1 METGS
6 SELDGILL
14 GLEFDSSD
22 PLVVFGAVA
31 GIIFLGFLG
40 NLVFSRFKLND
51 TLLLILVGVIL
62 GPLLGYLEPTTLQSL
77 SNIVGPLALILIL
90 FDGGLALNLRDLV
103 HGLGNATVL
112 GLVSFV
118 ATTGLVGL
126 VVATALGIPFTT
138 ALILGAILGG
148 TSALVV
154 LPSLEHMNVEKRT
167 GTVLGLESALT
178 DVLVVVVSF
187 TLISIVAAGTA
198 MTTGVG
204 ENLTAALDGA
214 SGPSFDAQGIASKL
228 LITFAMSLF
237 MGIAAGLVWL
247 VLYPRVREKAFG
259 YMLTLGFMF
268 SLYVFVEWILGD
280 VSSGGGPLAVLAFG
294 IMLGNYDRLGKI
306 AFSLGDEFGR
316 GMKRFQGEI
325 SFLVRTFF
333 FIFLGAIVDL
343 SLLRDWWTLAVGV
356 LIFGALGVA
365 RYVAVVATTRR
376 VRLAGDDLVLLCMMP
391 RGLAAAV
398 LAAEPAKELIPGT
411 DRFVALAFII
421 LVLSNVLATVAG
433 MALQGGSDG
442 AAPNKPRP
450 TTAPAGPRA
459 PAKSTKAAPKSTKA
473 RAAPAKSAPKSPA
486 KATPARKAS
495 GAGSIAVTSAPA
507 SKAPAK
513 QTESGATSASK
524 SSTFKLSGETE
535 AGLEK
540 LGRRSDRR

>member
-1 METGS
+1 MEG
-6 SELDGILL
+6 DLL

-40 NLVFSRFKLND
+40 NLIFSRFKLND

-62 GPLLGYLEPTTLQSL
+62 GPLLQYLDPTTLQSL

-90 FDGGLALNLRDLV
+90 FDGGLALNLHDLM

-112 GLVSFV
+112 GLISFI

-126 VVATALGIPFTT
+126 VVALALGIPFTT

-154 LPSLEHMNVEKRT
+154 LPSLEHMDVDKKT
-167 GTVLGLESALT
+167 GTILGLESALT

-198 MTTGVG
+198 PDLDPVG
-204 ENLTAALDGA
+204 NLTEMVDS
-214 SGPSFDAQGIASKL
+214 SGPSFDAQSITSKL

-237 MGIAAGLVWL
+237 MGIAAGVLWL
-247 VLYPRVREKAFG
+247 VLYPRVREKPFG
-259 YMLTLGFMF
+259 YMLTMGFMF

-294 IMLGNYDRLGKI
+294 IMLGNYDRLGKL

-343 SLLRDWWTLAVGV
+343 SLLKDWFTLAVGL
-356 LIFGALGVA
+356 LIFIIMGLA
-365 RYVAVVATTRR
+365 RYIAVVATTRR
-376 VRLAGDDLVLLCMMP
+376 IKLAGDDLVLLCMMP

-398 LAAEPAKELIPGT
+398 LAAVPAKELIPGT

-433 MALQGGSDG
+433 IALQGGSGGKPAVVPGSG
-442 AAPNKPRP
+442 AAKKPSV
-450 TTAPAGPRA
+450 AKKA
-459 PAKSTKAAPKSTKA
+459 PAKPRAKAAPKATTTRKT
-473 RAAPAKSAPKSPA
+473 PAKAKPAAKSPA
-486 KATPARKAS
+486 KAPTSSKSPAKAS
-495 GAGSIAVTSAPA
+495 TSR
-507 SKAPAK
+507 
-513 QTESGATSASK
+513 TSTQSA
-524 SSTFKLSGETE
+524 FKLSGETE